1 MLSDVNEQA
10 CFVSTAGALSR
21 KENSLQP
28 GLDHVCAR
36 RSGLAR
42 KSRVGVNNSR
52 SKVQMGLFG
61 LGLPELAVIAGV
73 GIFIFGP
80 SKIAELGKD
89 LGGLAGGLKKASS
102 EFRDAMQ
109 ESLDEADRELEQK
122 KMEKTATSSLSD
134 SSGTTASESKQEKTE
149 A

>member
-1 MLSDVNEQA
+1 MFNHHQGVSFVPTPANLRRTKKGLS
-10 CFVSTAGALSR
+10 S
-21 KENSLQP
+21 
-28 GLDHVCAR
+28 GLNHVCAR
-36 RSGLAR
+36 RDSSVST
-42 KSRVGVNNSR
+42 SRTINKR
-52 SKVQMGLFG
+52 SELQMGLFG

-109 ESLDEADRELEQK
+109 ESMDEADRELEQK
-122 KMEKTATSSLSD
+122 RVSKSSAADTSA
-134 SSGTTASESKQEKTE
+134 SSTVETRQEKAE

>member
-1 MLSDVNEQA
+1 
-10 CFVSTAGALSR
+10 
-21 KENSLQP
+21 
-28 GLDHVCAR
+28 
-36 RSGLAR
+36 
-42 KSRVGVNNSR
+42 
-52 SKVQMGLFG
+52 MGLFG

-102 EFRDAMQ
+102 EFREAMQ
-109 ESLDEADRELEQK
+109 ESLDEADREIEQK
-122 KMEKTATSSLSD
+122 HTDKTAQAPNTTNESSAS
-134 SSGTTASESKQEKTE
+134 TTNVQEKAE